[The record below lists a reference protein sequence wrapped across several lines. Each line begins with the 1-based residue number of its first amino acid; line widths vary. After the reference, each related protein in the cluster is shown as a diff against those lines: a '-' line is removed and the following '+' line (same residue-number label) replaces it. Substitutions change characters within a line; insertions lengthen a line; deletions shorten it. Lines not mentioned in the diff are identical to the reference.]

1 VSDIDKI
8 AKLLRDEAIEK
19 RIAAAIVLGELKA
32 KSPLVAD
39 SLASC
44 LESGIPL
51 LQFHALEA
59 LARTGAKKAI
69 PLIFPLLL
77 VHADDV
83 RRAAVRALASVGQ
96 EVVPIIKARAKT
108 ASAEERRALDAAL
121 AELGGKDA
129 FSALI
134 GSLAA
139 SDPEA
144 AKAAALAVR
153 QEVKTADGNKRR
165 SYLALIEKF
174 LGDQK
179 KAKKES
185 NPGAIA
191 AALKILGYLE
201 DERAAVILVPYLQDE
216 KAHPSVRQEAII
228 ALRFALSKDKPSAK
242 VVDAL
247 VRAAEA
253 PDRTLAQ
260 TALHTLA
267 SLQMGDDVTSKLG
280 KLVSHPDIDRA
291 RFVIE
296 QLGRLGTLPACKLLV
311 DALATLDKRYGEAA
325 ALALAGK
332 ELAVPMLAKALL
344 EAKDRDRAWA
354 LRNVLRPLAKKIAP
368 ALRKQLLEISLARL
382 GKGELGWEAP
392 LDVARD
398 ADATAAAGA
407 LRDLATKLK
416 KSKTPEKAATVLGL
430 LSKTDK
436 ATDDDRFQLAL
447 LELKRSNKDTRAA
460 SRVGDEALRLLG
472 QLVSRGFD
480 VAKALRKERGIEL
493 DDLYYV
499 GFHFTEQRHAL
510 GEELLEEVVKKGG
523 RTKLAK
529 MAKNKLGL
537 AQAD

>member
-8 AKLLRDEAIEK
+8 AKLLKDDAIEK

-32 KSPLVAD
+32 KGPLVAD
-39 SLASC
+39 SLATC

-77 VHADDV
+77 VSADDV

-174 LGDQK
+174 LADQK

-201 DERAAVILVPYLQDE
+201 DERAATILVPYLQDD

-267 SLQMGDDVTSKLG
+267 SLQMGDDV
-280 KLVSHPDIDRA
+280 DRA

-296 QLGRLGTLPACKLLV
+296 QLGRLGSLPACKLLV
-311 DALATLDKRYGEAA
+311 DALANLDKRYGDAA
-325 ALALAGK
+325 SQALMGK
-332 ELAVPMLAKALL
+332 ELAVPLLAKALL

-368 ALRKQLLEISLARL
+368 ALRKQLLEISLGRL

-398 ADATAAAGA
+398 ADAAAAATA
-407 LRDLATKLK
+407 LRELATKLK

-436 ATDDDRFQLAL
+436 GTDDDRFQLAL

-460 SRVGDEALRLLG
+460 SRVGDESLRLLG
-472 QLVSRGFD
+472 QLLSRGFD

-499 GFHFTEQRHAL
+499 GFHFAEQRHAL

-537 AQAD
+537 AQAE